1 MCVVCQIAV
10 TGAAALAGLVP
21 AAAVTDTASSQAAAN
36 QSVATGVDI
45 EALSPVSLR
54 VDDLDVKGCAS
65 PGQTVTA
72 TGSGF
77 NVASNTPKVFIA
89 FGLFANQHPE
99 ASQVIAV
106 EGSVKS
112 ATSMSF
118 IVPTASRLGKSS
130 IAGSTLT
137 VVWSPDSTYGM
148 GPKIPFEVCAA
159 GTTDGTSQSGKPGS
173 SGETSVTTVASS
185 SPSGNSLVGK
195 RCAPAG
201 TNLTVNGVKITCKKS
216 AGSLRWTETGK

>member
-77 NVASNTPKVFIA
+77 NVASNTPKVFITP
-89 FGLFANQHPE
+89 GLFAYGAYPE
-99 ASQVIAV
+99 TSETISTDS
-106 EGSVKS
+106 SVKS
-112 ATSMSF
+112 SSTLSF
-118 IVPTASRLGKSS
+118 VVPAASRFGRAS
-130 IAGSTLT
+130 IAGLDMT
-137 VVWSPDSTYGM
+137 VLFRWPGYFADIAFLICGS
-148 GPKIPFEVCAA
+148 
-159 GTTDGTSQSGKPGS
+159 GS
-173 SGETSVTTVASS
+173 SGNGGASGKTSPSEKASATTIARSS
-185 SPSGNSLVGK
+185 VSGNSLVGK
-195 RCAPAG
+195 QCAPVG
-201 TNLTVNGVKITCKKS
+201 TNLTVNGVKITCKRS
-216 AGSLRWTETGK
+216 AGSLRWTEAGK